1 MDRVI
6 KNTILLLTLCMC
18 LAALVYEGW
27 NIVVD
32 YVRPIWA
39 EKFGFIADFQFFYEG
54 AQRFLEDPYLLYEE
68 NTHDGFL
75 LIEREGRIDYGYP
88 PPAVLLFVSFAF
100 LSIRAAYLAFTV
112 FSVVLTALCV
122 MLFKWL
128 YDWNRKRS
136 VWDLKWWT
144 ILAFAFASGPTYVTY
159 VFGQVNAVV
168 LILCLMY
175 IACILDERFVL
186 AGFIVGVG
194 FWLKFYPVFLLAL
207 APFEKRPLR
216 LLFASALS
224 IVLIPLILQPILPLE
239 LYRRYFFE
247 VYPGLAD
254 QTAPHIY
261 NQSVIGW
268 LTRFVEPLSMYY
280 NWGPLLVDARVKVA
294 NLLAMAAVFGW
305 IMVGYYRHRERKLLH
320 YACILAASPIVVT
333 YGWGGTYMLAL
344 PLVMLAMHSLFERS
358 WVYAL
363 LVPMLA
369 VLFIIPAYR
378 PFDLGDQ
385 LGPVAS
391 HLYYNR
397 YLFVT
402 ALLLFWSVRVTP
414 EQKKEC

>member
-1 MDRVI
+1 
-6 KNTILLLTLCMC
+6 MC

-54 AQRFLEDPYLLYEE
+54 AQRFLEDPYLLYEG

-88 PPAVLLFVSFAF
+88 PPAVLLFVPFAF

-122 MLFKWL
+122 VLFKWL

-136 VWDLKWWT
+136 VWGLKWWA
-144 ILAFAFASGPTYVTY
+144 ILAFVFASGTTYVTY
-159 VFGQVNAVV
+159 IFGQVNAVV

-175 IACILDERFVL
+175 VACILDERFIL

-207 APFEKRPLR
+207 APFEKRPIR
-216 LLFASALS
+216 LISSSALS

-363 LVPMLA
+363 LVPFMA

-385 LGPVAS
+385 LGAVAS

-402 ALLLFWSVRVTP
+402 ALLLLCSVQVKS
-414 EQKKEC
+414 EQEKC

>member
-1 MDRVI
+1 MRKFMLI
-6 KNTILLLTLCMC
+6 LTLCLC
-18 LAALVYEGW
+18 AAASVYEGW

-54 AQRFLEDPYLLYEE
+54 AQRFLEDPYLLYEG
-68 NTHDGFL
+68 NTRDGFL
-75 LIEREGRIDYGYP
+75 LIESEGRIDYGYP
-88 PPAVLLFVSFAF
+88 PPAVLLFVPFAF
-100 LSIRAAYLAFTV
+100 LSLPAAYLVFTL
-112 FSVVLTALCV
+112 FSSLLTLLCV
-122 MLFKWL
+122 LLFKWL
-128 YDWNRKRS
+128 HDWDRKRS
-136 VWDLKWWT
+136 GWSLEWWT
-144 ILAFAFASGPTYVTY
+144 IIAFAFASGTTYVTY
-159 VFGQVNAVV
+159 VFGQVNAVM

-207 APFEKRPLR
+207 APFEKRPVR
-216 LLFASALS
+216 LISSSVLS

-247 VYPGLAD
+247 VYPGLAA
-254 QTAPHIY
+254 QTAPHVY

-268 LTRFVEPLSMYY
+268 LTRFIEPRSLYY
-280 NWGPLLVDARVKVA
+280 NWGPLLVDARVKWA
-294 NLLAMAAVFGW
+294 NLFVMVAVFGW
-305 IMVGYYRHRERKLLH
+305 IMAGYYRHRERKLLH
-320 YACILAASPIVVT
+320 YACILAAAPMVVT

-344 PLVMLAMHSLFERS
+344 PLIILAMIALGERS
-358 WVYAL
+358 WAYAL
-363 LVPMLA
+363 LVPVLA
-369 VLFIIPAYR
+369 VVFIIPAYR

-402 ALLLFWSVRVTP
+402 ALLLFWACEGQEKRTTKST
-414 EQKKEC
+414 EFT